1 MGAVNVKTPED
12 PVPDRSKK
20 WSRDE
25 VASLVTSEIVSLSEE
40 HLVALSP
47 FVVALEAFTT
57 DTGPGSDGQS
67 CWLIAREGDRVLYWD
82 GVEEQF
88 ATAKLTDGT
97 LRDRTLCGEKLE
109 GCLRHFIGAQ
119 RPGQ

>member
-1 MGAVNVKTPED
+1 MGVVNVKTPED

-47 FVVALEAFTT
+47 FVVALEPFAE
-57 DTGPGSDGQS
+57 GQS
-67 CWLIAREGDRVLYWD
+67 CWLIARDGDRVLYWD
-82 GVEEQF
+82 GVEKQF
-88 ATAKLTDGT
+88 ATASLTGRT

-109 GCLRHFIGAQ
+109 GCLQHFIGAQ